1 MNAYIGGG
9 GVLAM
14 STYAYTIVAWFNLT
28 LVTTRKLTQF
38 LGQLMIFSKCE
49 AASFQNFSCCVKL
62 LYSKTTT
69 EALCS
74 EAKRPSVQNPL
85 SEGSHSS

>member
-1 MNAYIGGG
+1 
-9 GVLAM
+9 M
-14 STYAYTIVAWFNLT
+14 STYAYAIVAWFSLT
-28 LVTTRKLTQF
+28 LVEARTPIWILTTRKLTQF

-74 EAKRPSVQNPL
+74 EAKRPSVKNPL